1 MSSGPQT
8 PDAPRTV
15 LHLTVVNQ
23 LTAGQLKQLCFE
35 AQGAHQLADASWTTR
50 CWHCGPLQAPFVR
63 QIPAPFRG
71 LWGRKLFAWLLCLSA
86 SRRFDIVLL
95 RHTTFDPFA
104 FLFAPWVG
112 CRVSVHHAMEIEELR
127 LVRPGLSGRLA
138 SWLERFSGR
147 FSLRFAKAVLGVTQE
162 IADYEC
168 RVHRVRKPASVYPN
182 GIDPR
187 DLPVL
192 GDGRDPAAVQAAF
205 ICGEFSPWHG
215 LDKLL
220 DAAAQCADRRLDGSL
235 TIHLIG
241 RLHHDQQKAV
251 AACRHPDI
259 RFIVHGH
266 LPDAQYRTILEACD
280 FGIASLAMERQG
292 LTQASTLKVREML
305 ALGLPVYSGHRDLA
319 LPSEQ
324 PFVLVAEAV
333 DLPTM
338 MAFGRRTKTI
348 SRQAVRSQS
357 LPLIDKRAA
366 MAQVVAF
373 LRALP

>member
-1 MSSGPQT
+1 MISGLSSTDP
-8 PDAPRTV
+8 PLTV

-23 LTAGQLKQLCFE
+23 LTAGQGKQLRYE
-35 AQGAHQLADASWTTR
+35 AEAAQQLSGASWTTQ
-50 CWHCGPLQAPFVR
+50 CWHTGAWDAPFVR

-138 SWLERFSGR
+138 SLLERFSGR
-147 FSLRFAKAVLGVTQE
+147 FGLRFARAVLGVTQE

-168 RVHRVRKPASVYPN
+168 RVHRLVRPTFVYPN
-182 GIDPR
+182 GIDPKA
-187 DLPVL
+187 LLVL
-192 GDGRDPAAVQAAF
+192 GDRRDVETVHAAF

-220 DAAAQCADRRLDGSL
+220 DATAQCVDRRLDAAI

-241 RLHHDQQKAV
+241 RLSASQQLAV
-251 AACRHPDI
+251 AASQHPQI
-259 RFIVHGH
+259 RFLCHGH
-266 LPDAQYRTILEACD
+266 RSEAGYRTILETCD

-305 ALGLPVYSGHRDLA
+305 GLGLPVYSGHQDLA
-319 LPSEQ
+319 LPRDQ
-324 PFVLVAEAV
+324 PFVLVSELV
-333 DLPTM
+333 DVACM
-338 MAFGRRTKTI
+338 VAFGQRTKTL
-348 SRQAVRSQS
+348 SRQTVRAVS
-357 LPLIDKRAA
+357 LPLIDKREA
-366 MAQVVAF
+366 MAQVVRF
-373 LRALP
+373 LRSLP

>member
-35 AQGAHQLADASWTTR
+35 AQGAQHLADASWTTS

-182 GIDPR
+182 GIDPKAFLVLSDRR
-187 DLPVL
+187 DAETV
-192 GDGRDPAAVQAAF
+192 DAAF

-220 DAAAQCADRRLDGSL
+220 DAAAQCAGSCLDGYL

-241 RLHHDQQKAV
+241 NLHNDQQKAI
-251 AACRHPDI
+251 AACLHPEI
-259 RFIVHGH
+259 RFISHGH
-266 LPDAQYRTILEACD
+266 LPDAKYRTILEACD

-292 LTQASTLKVREML
+292 LTQGSTLKVRELL
-305 ALGLPVYSGHRDLA
+305 ALGLPVYSGHHDLA
-319 LPSEQ
+319 LPSDQ

-338 MAFGRRTKTI
+338 MAFGRRTKVI
-348 SRQAVRSQS
+348 SRKTVRAQS
-357 LPLIDKRAA
+357 LPLIDKKVA
-366 MAQVVAF
+366 MTKVVRF
-373 LRALP
+373 LETLP